1 MLELH
6 QGGLN
11 DRPGQG
17 DEEGS
22 LPERPLL
29 APWLR
34 RLVREDEL
42 LLEYGD
48 EIVVLEGELAP
59 VLSLDGAR
67 GLHRLS
73 PRERA
78 AAAALAAEGV
88 VVAGPLVGD
97 EDALR
102 EAAAGRI
109 APSLA
114 ARRLAAATLALVGAG
129 AVAEEAARLLP
140 GKVRRQAWDEEPFG
154 DLAVA
159 APGPQELPQLPDWN
173 RRCLDAS
180 LPWLLVLPYNGRF
193 ASIGPLF
200 VPGETCCYACFVAR
214 RASALPD
221 GADLVALQT
230 EPAAYPGGRG
240 LAAALGGLAATVA
253 TAWIAR
259 ADATTVGAF
268 AALELEDG
276 VRVTRHR
283 VFRVPR
289 CEACSP
295 AAEAPALVPWASR

>member
-1 MLELH
+1 VLELH
-6 QGGLN
+6 QGGLSEEE
-11 DRPGQG
+11 QG
-17 DEEGS
+17 P

-34 RLVREDEL
+34 RLARDGEL

-48 EIVVLEGELAP
+48 EIVALEGELAP
-59 VLSLDGAR
+59 VLSLDGTR
-67 GLHRLS
+67 TL
-73 PRERA
+73 RELAPPERDA
-78 AAAALAAEGV
+78 VATLAAEGV
-88 VVAGPLVGD
+88 VVAGPAVVD

-102 EAAAGRI
+102 EAAAGRV
-109 APSLA
+109 PPPLA
-114 ARRLAAATLALVGAG
+114 ARRLATATIALVGGG

-140 GKVRRQAWDEEPFG
+140 GRVRRQAWDERPVG

-159 APGPQELPQLPDWN
+159 APAPAELPQLGGWN

-221 GADLVALQT
+221 GADLVAFER
-230 EPAAYPGGRG
+230 EPAPYPVGRG

-253 TAWIAR
+253 AAWIAR
-259 ADATTVGAF
+259 ADTTAAGAF
-268 AALELEDG
+268 AALELEEG
-276 VRVTRHR
+276 VRATRHR

-289 CEACSP
+289 CEECSP
-295 AAEAPALVPWASR
+295 AAESPALVPWASR